1 MEVVIKPIQLK
12 DIDIKLTINMTVA
25 EMRDFRGQLR
35 NVSPSSL
42 ILVALD
48 VALAKFDAAFSSTT

>member
-1 MEVVIKPIQLK
+1 MEVVIKPIQLR

-35 NVSPSSL
+35 NTPPSSL
-42 ILVALD
+42 ILAALD
-48 VALAKFDAAFSSTT
+48 IALAKFDAAFSSTT

>member
-1 MEVVIKPIQLK
+1 MVVEIKPIQMR

-35 NVSPSSL
+35 NNPPSSN
-42 ILVALD
+42 ILAALD
-48 VALAKFDAAFSSTT
+48 IALAKFDIAFSSAT